1 MSTVIP
7 SSKSELKQNLILSC
21 NSLLDKKAEDLKLL
35 YFGEKISSHRLLC
48 HCHWYLRP
56 TLKALRDNL
65 EKALKENSVQT
76 LSRERF
82 KPGGWLILDAIDF
95 VVHLFSQDQRE
106 NYALEHL
113 WKDASEVSLS
123 ELGIKI
129 ATIPNLFTL
138 QVMRINISES
148 LG

>member
-35 YFGEKISSHRLLC
+35 YFGEKSPLTDCFVIATGTSDPH
-48 HCHWYLRP
+48 
-56 TLKALRDNL
+56 LKALRDNL

-95 VVHLFSQDQRE
+95 VVHLSSKDQRE

-113 WKDASEVSLS
+113 WKDASEISLS
-123 ELGIKI
+123 ELGIK
-129 ATIPNLFTL
+129 
-138 QVMRINISES
+138 
-148 LG
+148 